1 MKVFRFNFYRKEC
14 KVNFVVIVRLILSVP
29 VWLLFEQEI
38 NMDCITR
45 IYGVFG
51 YFVEFYLTNL
61 FLHDIIYLTK
71 FHGLNRR
78 CKMSKNSKA
87 KLLNQ
92 KGCLNPKPQQ
102 VKDEIFEKYDFF
114 DPCDLIQVKYEM
126 IRKVKKE
133 EWTVERASKIFG
145 FSRPSFYDAQRAF
158 ESGGIPGLIPKK
170 RGPKHPH
177 KLTEDVIIY
186 LEECIEQDHKLKP
199 TELLSLVEERFDL
212 LVDVRTIQRT
222 LAKVKVK
229 KNNKNNKGNKGNK
242 GRKHDRQGLK
252 PTSILY

>member
-1 MKVFRFNFYRKEC
+1 MKCFRVNFWRKEC
-14 KVNFVVIVRLILSVP
+14 KVNFVVIVNIILS
-29 VWLLFEQEI
+29 LLVRLLPCVRKERALNIKI
-38 NMDCITR
+38 NGT
-45 IYGVFG
+45 FG
-51 YFVEFYLTNL
+51 KFRLTNP
-61 FLHDIIYLTK
+61 FLCDIINLTK
-71 FHGLNRR
+71 LHGLTRR
-78 CKMSKNSKA
+78 CKMNENSKA
-87 KLLNQ
+87 KLLNK

-114 DPCDLIQVKYEM
+114 DPRDLIQVKYEM

-177 KLTEDVIIY
+177 KLTDAVIKY

-199 TELLSLVEERFDL
+199 TELLSLLEERFDL
-212 LVDVRTIQRT
+212 VVDVRSIQRA
-222 LAKVKVK
+222 LAKVKK
-229 KNNKNNKGNKGNK
+229 KQQ
-242 GRKHDRQGLK
+242 RKQRK
-252 PTSILY
+252 KT

>member
-1 MKVFRFNFYRKEC
+1 MKCFRVNFWRKEC
-14 KVNFVVIVRLILSVP
+14 KVNFVVDVRIILSLSVRFLP
-29 VWLLFEQEI
+29 CGKRKKALKIKFDGI
-38 NMDCITR
+38 
-45 IYGVFG
+45 FG
-51 YFVEFYLTNL
+51 EFHLTNL
-61 FLHDIIYLTK
+61 FLYDIIYLTAL
-71 FHGLNRR
+71 HGLKRR

-87 KLLNQ
+87 KLLNK

-114 DPCDLIQVKYEM
+114 DPRDLIQVKYEM

-170 RGPKHPH
+170 RGPRYPH

-199 TELLSLVEERFDL
+199 TELLSLLEERFDL
-212 LVDVRTIQRT
+212 VVDVRSIQRA

-229 KNNKNNKGNKGNK
+229 VKVKKKQQ
-242 GRKHDRQGLK
+242 RKK
-252 PTSILY
+252 T

>member
-1 MKVFRFNFYRKEC
+1 
-14 KVNFVVIVRLILSVP
+14 
-29 VWLLFEQEI
+29 
-38 NMDCITR
+38 
-45 IYGVFG
+45 
-51 YFVEFYLTNL
+51 
-61 FLHDIIYLTK
+61 
-71 FHGLNRR
+71 
-78 CKMSKNSKA
+78 MSKNSKA
-87 KLLNQ
+87 KSLYQ

-133 EWTVERASKIFG
+133 EWTVQRASKIFG

-170 RGPKHPH
+170 RGPRHPH
-177 KLTEDVIIY
+177 KLTDDVIMF

-199 TELLSLVEERFDL
+199 TELLSLLETRFDL
-212 LVDVRTIQRT
+212 RVDIRSIRRA

-229 KNNKNNKGNKGNK
+229 VKVKKKQQK
-242 GRKHDRQGLK
+242 QQRQQRKK
-252 PTSILY
+252 T